1 MYTYEERI
9 KAVAAYIESGCCAN
23 QTIKKLGYPSHEAL
37 RGWYREYLANGDL
50 HRDFIRKPLHTEK
63 QKQEAVAHYYAN
75 GRNYTKTSR
84 ALGYVDRERLRKW
97 VLETLPANEEDCGIG
112 RTVVKCTEEQ
122 KHQAVVEFC
131 ARGGS
136 AEKIANRYGVSHS
149 NLYFWKKKLF
159 AEGKDDMPSNQE
171 EPTPASI
178 EELQAQNAALRQEI
192 ETLKRQQ
199 KTLEKGVH
207 QLQLEYDVLEKAGEI
222 LKKEEGIDLKLLSN
236 REKAVV
242 INALRE
248 KYRLKELL
256 SCLHLSKSS
265 YCYQKN
271 ALRGPDRYSGLR
283 MEIRRIFTKVNGCY
297 GYRRIHAALKRC
309 GQVVSEKVIRRIMKE
324 EHLIVPNV
332 KRKRYSSYIGE
343 ISPAVENVIQRDFHA
358 ERPNVKWLTDIT
370 EFHIP
375 AGKVYL
381 SSIIDCFDG
390 LAVAW
395 SIGTSPNAELANS
408 MLDAAIPLLGSGER
422 PVVHSD
428 RGGHY
433 RWPGWIQRME
443 LAQLTRSM
451 SKKGCSPDN
460 SACEGFFGRLKNEMF
475 YGRPWDGISVK
486 QFIDMLDGY
495 LHWYNEERIK
505 LSLGGMSP
513 LEYRQS
519 LRLV

>member
-1 MYTYEERI
+1 M
-9 KAVAAYIESGCCAN
+9 
-23 QTIKKLGYPSHEAL
+23 
-37 RGWYREYLANGDL
+37 
-50 HRDFIRKPLHTEK
+50 
-63 QKQEAVAHYYAN
+63 
-75 GRNYTKTSR
+75 
-84 ALGYVDRERLRKW
+84 
-97 VLETLPANEEDCGIG
+97 
-112 RTVVKCTEEQ
+112 
-122 KHQAVVEFC
+122 
-131 ARGGS
+131 
-136 AEKIANRYGVSHS
+136 
-149 NLYFWKKKLF
+149 
-159 AEGKDDMPSNQE
+159 
-171 EPTPASI
+171 
-178 EELQAQNAALRQEI
+178 
-192 ETLKRQQ
+192 
-199 KTLEKGVH
+199 
-207 QLQLEYDVLEKAGEI
+207 
-222 LKKEEGIDLKLLSN
+222 
-236 REKAVV
+236 
-242 INALRE
+242 
-248 KYRLKELL
+248 
-256 SCLHLSKSS
+256 
-265 YCYQKN
+265 
-271 ALRGPDRYSGLR
+271 
-283 MEIRRIFTKVNGCY
+283 
-297 GYRRIHAALKRC
+297 
-309 GQVVSEKVIRRIMKE
+309 IRRIMKE

-486 QFIDMLDGY
+486 QFIDMLDDY